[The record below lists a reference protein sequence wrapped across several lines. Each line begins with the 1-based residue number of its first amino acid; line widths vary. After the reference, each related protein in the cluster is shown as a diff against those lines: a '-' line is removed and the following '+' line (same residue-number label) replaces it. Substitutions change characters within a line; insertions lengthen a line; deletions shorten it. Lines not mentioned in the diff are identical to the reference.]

1 MEKKTLV
8 LASNNAHKLEEIRAV
23 LGGMYDIKG
32 LKDIGCHD
40 DIPETGNTFEANAL
54 QKALYVKEHFGL
66 DCFADDSGLQV
77 EALNGEPGVYSARYA
92 AKNGKSAGENK
103 DDDNMDTL
111 LEKLSAIPPVTITDG
126 PLAGTQGWKACFRT
140 CIALVQEGEKNY
152 FDGIVNGHIICEK
165 RGNGGFGYDPIFVP
179 EGYGKTFAEL
189 GTEVKNGISHRALA
203 VAKLAEFLKKEK

>member
-92 AKNGKSAGENK
+92 AQNGKIAGENK
-103 DDDNMDTL
+103 DDDNMDAL
-111 LEKLSAIPPVTITDG
+111 LKKLSVIPPVEITDG
-126 PLAGTQGWKACFRT
+126 PLAGAQGWKACFRT
-140 CIALVQEGEKNY
+140 CIALVQEGEKYY

-189 GTEVKNGISHRALA
+189 GTEVKNGISHRAHA
-203 VAKLAEFLKKEK
+203 VAKLEEFLKKEK

>member
-23 LGGMYDIKG
+23 LGSMYEIKG

-54 QKALYVKEHFGL
+54 QKALYVKEHFGM

-77 EALNGEPGVYSARYA
+77 EVLNGEPGVYSARYA
-92 AKNGKSAGENK
+92 AKNGKSVGDNK
-103 DDDNMDTL
+103 DDANMDAL
-111 LEKLSAIPPVTITDG
+111 LEKLNAIPPVAIAEG
-126 PLAGTQGWKACFRT
+126 PLAGSEGWKACFRT
-140 CIALVQEGEKNY
+140 CIVLVQEEEKYY
-152 FDGIVNGHIICEK
+152 FDGIVNGHIIREK
-165 RGNGGFGYDPIFVP
+165 RGDGGFGYDPIFVP
-179 EGYGKTFAEL
+179 EGYGETFAEL
-189 GTEVKNGISHRALA
+189 GTEVKNGISHRARA

>member
-23 LGGMYDIKG
+23 LGSMYEIKG

-54 QKALYVKEHFGL
+54 QKALYVKEHFGM

-92 AKNGKSAGENK
+92 AKNGKSVGDNK
-103 DDDNMDTL
+103 DDANMDAL
-111 LEKLSAIPPVTITDG
+111 LEKLNAIPPVAIAEG
-126 PLAGTQGWKACFRT
+126 PLAGSEGWKACFRT
-140 CIALVQEGEKNY
+140 CIVLVQEEEKYY
-152 FDGIVNGHIICEK
+152 FDGIVNGHIIREK
-165 RGNGGFGYDPIFVP
+165 RGDGGFGYDPIFVP
-179 EGYGKTFAEL
+179 EGYGETFAEL
-189 GTEVKNGISHRALA
+189 GTEVKNGISHRARA

>member
-23 LGGMYDIKG
+23 LGSMYDIKG

-92 AKNGKSAGENK
+92 AQNGKIAGENK
-103 DDDNMDTL
+103 DDDNMDAL
-111 LEKLSAIPPVTITDG
+111 LKKLSVIPPVEITDG
-126 PLAGTQGWKACFRT
+126 PLAGAQGWKACFRT
-140 CIALVQEGEKNY
+140 CIALVQEGEKYY

-165 RGNGGFGYDPIFVP
+165 RGNGGFGYDPIFIP

-189 GTEVKNGISHRALA
+189 GTEVKNGISHRAHA

>member
-8 LASNNAHKLEEIRAV
+8 LASNNAHKLEEIRAI
-23 LGGMYDIKG
+23 LGSMYEIKG

-54 QKALYVKEHFGL
+54 QKALYVKEHFGM

-92 AKNGKSAGENK
+92 AKNGKSVGDNK
-103 DDDNMDTL
+103 DDANMDAL
-111 LEKLSAIPPVTITDG
+111 LEKLNAIPPVAIAEG
-126 PLAGTQGWKACFRT
+126 PLAGSEGWKACFRT
-140 CIALVQEGEKNY
+140 CIVLVQEEEKYY
-152 FDGIVNGHIICEK
+152 FDGIVNGHIIREK
-165 RGNGGFGYDPIFVP
+165 RSDGGFGYDPIFVP
-179 EGYGKTFAEL
+179 EGYGETFAEL
-189 GTEVKNGISHRALA
+189 GTEVKNGISHRARA

>member
-23 LGGMYDIKG
+23 LGSMYEIKG

-54 QKALYVKEHFGL
+54 QKALYVKEHFGM

-77 EALNGEPGVYSARYA
+77 EALNGEPGVFSARYA
-92 AKNGKSAGENK
+92 AKNGKSVGDNK
-103 DDDNMDTL
+103 DDANMDAL
-111 LEKLSAIPPVTITDG
+111 LEKLNAIPPVAIAEG
-126 PLAGTQGWKACFRT
+126 PLAGSEGWEACFRT
-140 CIALVQEGEKNY
+140 CIVLVQEEEKYY
-152 FDGIVNGHIICEK
+152 FDGIVNGHIIREK
-165 RGNGGFGYDPIFVP
+165 RGDGGFGYDPIFVP
-179 EGYGKTFAEL
+179 EGYGETFAEL
-189 GTEVKNGISHRALA
+189 GTEVKNGISHRARA

>member
-23 LGGMYDIKG
+23 LGSMYEIKG

-40 DIPETGNTFEANAL
+40 DIPETGYTFEANAL
-54 QKALYVKEHFGL
+54 QKALYVKEHFGM

-92 AKNGKSAGENK
+92 AKNEKSVGDNK
-103 DDDNMDTL
+103 DDANMDAL
-111 LEKLSAIPPVTITDG
+111 LEKLNAIPPVAIAEG
-126 PLAGTQGWKACFRT
+126 PLAGSEGWKACFRT
-140 CIALVQEGEKNY
+140 CIVLVQEEEKYY
-152 FDGIVNGHIICEK
+152 FNGIVNGHIIREK
-165 RGNGGFGYDPIFVP
+165 RGDGGFGYDPIFVP
-179 EGYGKTFAEL
+179 EGYGETFAEL
-189 GTEVKNGISHRALA
+189 GTEVKNGISHRARA

>member
-23 LGGMYDIKG
+23 LGSMYEIKG

-54 QKALYVKEHFGL
+54 QKALYVKEHFGM

-77 EALNGEPGVYSARYA
+77 EVLNGEPGVYSARYA
-92 AKNGKSAGENK
+92 AKNGKSVGDNK
-103 DDDNMDTL
+103 DDANMDAL
-111 LEKLSAIPPVTITDG
+111 LEKLNAIPPVAIAEE
-126 PLAGTQGWKACFRT
+126 PLAGSEGWKACFRT
-140 CIALVQEGEKNY
+140 CIVLVQEEEKYY
-152 FDGIVNGHIICEK
+152 FDGIVNGHIIREK
-165 RGNGGFGYDPIFVP
+165 RGDGGFGYDPIFVP
-179 EGYGKTFAEL
+179 EGYGETFAEL
-189 GTEVKNGISHRALA
+189 GTEVKNGISHRARA

>member
-23 LGGMYDIKG
+23 LGSMYEIKG

-40 DIPETGNTFEANAL
+40 DIPETGYTFEANAL
-54 QKALYVKEHFGL
+54 QKALYVKEHFGM

-92 AKNGKSAGENK
+92 AKNGKSVGDNK
-103 DDDNMDTL
+103 DDANMDAL
-111 LEKLSAIPPVTITDG
+111 LEKLNAIPPVAIAEG
-126 PLAGTQGWKACFRT
+126 PLAGSEGWKACFRT
-140 CIALVQEGEKNY
+140 CIVLVQEEGKYY
-152 FDGIVNGHIICEK
+152 FDGIVNGHIIREK
-165 RGNGGFGYDPIFVP
+165 RGDGGFGYDPIFVP
-179 EGYGKTFAEL
+179 EGYGETFAEL
-189 GTEVKNGISHRALA
+189 GTEVKNGISHRARA